1 MPVQLNYLN
10 SMCMTLIKWINVEK
24 SKRNPMK
31 SLWFEE
37 YYSVIMIII
46 ITNLIIELIN
56 LRFLGQN

>member
-1 MPVQLNYLN
+1 
-10 SMCMTLIKWINVEK
+10 MTLIKWINVEK